1 MHNQVQVYLYDVTD
15 ENKLTGTLLVRPNT
29 ILNKG
34 ETYVKPKDGLYG
46 TPMFDEDKQG
56 WFGMTKEEWLKTNP
70 FHDNPQDSQPSQQ
83 QETIAS
89 LLKQNASLQKQV
101 KTQATVNATVMKDL
115 AELKSKVK

>member
-46 TPMFDEDKQG
+46 TPMFDEDKQD